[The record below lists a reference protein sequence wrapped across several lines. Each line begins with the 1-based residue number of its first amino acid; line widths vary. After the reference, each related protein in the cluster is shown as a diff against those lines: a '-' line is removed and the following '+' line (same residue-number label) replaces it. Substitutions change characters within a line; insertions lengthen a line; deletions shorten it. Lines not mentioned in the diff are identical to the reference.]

1 MTTPLSQ
8 FSKPEAEQYQEKRKL
23 FLVPNYGFAPGAPGE
38 GQEHLERYWT
48 GVRDQVNN
56 LERSLG
62 AVKYV
67 FHEML
72 FSDGDEGMSLLENLS
87 PQGSSFIQTL
97 CNSTASLVVTEDRAL
112 VEENTDW
119 QRCLSIGLVSPTVTE
134 AAMEGFKQT
143 NRKRFEHIG
152 EVIDS
157 SLKEGEVGALFVRE
171 DHGIQF
177 PSDIQVFYIA
187 PPALDALKRW
197 LNDQVT
203 AARQAA
209 APQAESQ

>member
-1 MTTPLSQ
+1 
-8 FSKPEAEQYQEKRKL
+8 
-23 FLVPNYGFAPGAPGE
+23 
-38 GQEHLERYWT
+38 
-48 GVRDQVNN
+48 
-56 LERSLG
+56 
-62 AVKYV
+62 
-67 FHEML
+67 ML
-72 FSDGDEGMSLLENLS
+72 FSDGEEGMSLLENLS

-143 NRKRFEHIG
+143 NRKRFEQIG
-152 EVIDS
+152 EVIDN

-209 APQAESQ
+209 APQTESQ